1 MQRDGGSGGVRHF
14 LSIISGVSRRPERER
29 VTLHEVARLAGVSYA
44 TASRVLNGSDR
55 TVRPENVD
63 RVRAAAAEVGYRPDL
78 SAQAIARGSTR
89 TAALVVGGVDD
100 PYFLLVAAGVTDAA
114 EASGLILTM
123 AVTDRSPE
131 LELRIVRTLRGQRP
145 YAIVIAGSRIDGSGQ
160 GSALAA
166 ELAAYRRAGGR
177 VVLISQAELPFA
189 TLAVDNYGG
198 ARRLALVLA
207 GLGYRR
213 FAVLHGG
220 DRIHTSADRRRGL
233 TDGLREAGLEPTL
246 SLAVDFGRDGGLE
259 GARRI
264 LAAGCPAEAIVAVTD
279 VMAIGAMS
287 ALRDAGLVPG
297 RDIAVAGFDDID
309 AASDV
314 TPALTTVRVPLRDAG
329 RQALELALSGDGDT
343 VVNIPTEVVLR
354 ASTPGIG

>member
-1 MQRDGGSGGVRHF
+1 M
-14 LSIISGVSRRPERER
+14 
-29 VTLHEVARLAGVSYA
+29 TLHDVTRLAGVSYA
-44 TASRVLNGSDR
+44 TASRVMNGSDR
-55 TVRPENVD
+55 TVRPENAD

-89 TAALVVGGVDD
+89 TAALVVSGVDD
-100 PYFLLVAAGVTDAA
+100 PYFLLIAAGAADAA

-123 AVTDRSPE
+123 AVADRSPE

-145 YAIVIAGSRIDGSGQ
+145 SAILIAGSRVDGSGEA
-160 GSALAA
+160 SALAA

-177 VVLISQAELPFA
+177 VVLICQAELPFA

-198 ARRLALVLA
+198 ARRLALALA

-220 DRIHTSADRRRGL
+220 DHIHTSADRRRGL
-233 TDGLREAGLEPTL
+233 TDGLREAGLAPVL
-246 SLAVDFGRDGGLE
+246 APAVDFSRDGGLA
-259 GARRI
+259 GARRV
-264 LAAGCPAEAIVAVTD
+264 LAAADPVDAIVAVTD

-287 ALRDAGLVPG
+287 ALRDAGVVPG
-297 RDIAVAGFDDID
+297 RDVAVAGFDDID

-314 TPALTTVRVPLRDAG
+314 SPALSTVRVPLREAG
-329 RQALELALSGDGDT
+329 RQALELALSGADDT
-343 VVNIPTEVVLR
+343 VVRIPAEVVLR
-354 ASTPGIG
+354 ASTPGTGS